1 MFKEFGVLFLI
12 LILTVA
18 ALRFCYQRRWF
29 FFCRITTGLLCA
41 AIMANVGYNL
51 VFIFPDFVYEGV
63 PIGDSEENLFVYKK
77 DSQFRWQILN
87 TISHNR
93 DVLLDEEGELFA
105 HYFEL
110 YAESTE
116 RIEVTNTVRN
126 MLKDRE
132 DFEWYGELDM
142 VELLDYAFPDWQ
154 GGRKPHLYL
163 QKESLRGEKEMV
175 GVMVDAGEHMDLYVM
190 SEAYYESLSKQEED
204 T

>member
-1 MFKEFGVLFLI
+1 MFKEFGVLFLL

-18 ALRFCYQRRWF
+18 ALRFCYQRRRV
-29 FFCRITTGLLCA
+29 FFCQITTGLLYA
-41 AIMANVGYNL
+41 AILINVGYNL
-51 VFIFPDFVYEGV
+51 VFIYPDFVYEGV

-93 DVLLDEEGELFA
+93 DVFLDEEGALFA

-110 YAESTE
+110 FAESTQ
-116 RIEVTNTVRN
+116 RIEVGNTVRN
-126 MLKDRE
+126 ALKDSV
-132 DFEWYGELDM
+132 DFECYGELDM
-142 VELLDYAFPDWQ
+142 VELLDYAFPDRQ
-154 GGRKPHLYL
+154 GGRKPNLYL

-175 GVMVDAGEHMDLYVM
+175 GIMVEAEEQMDLYVM
-190 SEAYYESLSKQEED
+190 SKVYYESLTKLEGD